1 MTVQTTY
8 LSQLPTAY
16 AGMVA
21 DTSVASEIASTYLAS
36 GTTIAA
42 GLMMVRSTSD
52 TLGKAPV
59 SAAECLVPLGVSI
72 YDASKAPGLYG
83 ATLPTGQT
91 FGSPVPVLRK
101 GRIWV
106 TPEVNVVQGEPVF
119 VRHTVHGGLATLGG
133 FRNDADAVLGVDTAT
148 QISNARWITS
158 ATAPALAQIEI
169 NLP

>member
-8 LSQLPTAY
+8 TTQLA
-16 AGMVA
+16 AAFEGQVA
-21 DTSVASEIASTYLAS
+21 DSSIGTEIASTYLAS
-36 GTTIAA
+36 GSTASA
-42 GLMMVRSTSD
+42 GRLFVRSSSD
-52 TLGKAPV
+52 TLGKLPA

-91 FGSPVPVLRK
+91 FGTPVPVLRK

-106 TPEVNVVQGEPVF
+106 TAEVNVTQGQPVF
-119 VRHTVHGGLATLGG
+119 SRHTANGLLTTLGG
-133 FRNDADAVLGVDTAT
+133 FRNDADPVLGVDTAS
-148 QISNARWITS
+148 QLGDARWVTS
-158 ATAPALAQIEI
+158 ALAGALAVIEI